1 MCCTCSTKRW
11 TGQTSTLAPAVVPSL
26 TACFNCRSGDLLYTF
41 TDAED
46 DMQLFW
52 EAFPAAGGGRT
63 TYMFTYADAD
73 AKRPTFEVDNV
84 PFHSLY
90 CSKMMPWYH
99 ASIRRNCV

>member
-1 MCCTCSTKRW
+1 M
-11 TGQTSTLAPAVVPSL
+11 
-26 TACFNCRSGDLLYTF
+26 LYTF

-73 AKRPTFEVDNV
+73 AKRPTFEVRV
-84 PFHSLY
+84 LGSPSARGILVV
-90 CSKMMPWYH
+90 
-99 ASIRRNCV
+99 R

>member
-1 MCCTCSTKRW
+1 MLCHASIVHKQWHVR
-11 TGQTSTLAPAVVPSL
+11 PVVQAGSL
-26 TACFNCRSGDLLYTF
+26 NITWLCACRNGDLLYTF

-73 AKRPTFEVDNV
+73 AKRPTFEVWHLCTSN
-84 PFHSLY
+84 L
-90 CSKMMPWYH
+90 CC
-99 ASIRRNCV
+99 CVKHDDTVHTEKAPL

>member
-1 MCCTCSTKRW
+1 MQAWCTSSGVLGWRYRH
-11 TGQTSTLAPAVVPSL
+11 GSL
-26 TACFNCRSGDLLYTF
+26 NITRLEKCRNGDLLYTF

-73 AKRPTFEVDNV
+73 AKRPTFEVPH
-84 PFHSLY
+84 PFEL
-90 CSKMMPWYH
+90 
-99 ASIRRNCV
+99 A